1 MNERTRRR
9 RRWRRNW
16 IPVTALTATVAVLV
30 VGFGNHR
37 VRAVTSAPASVRN
50 QGGGDHDVAGTVE
63 LFAEGVHEIELEF
76 DQDDYDRMIET
87 FQDDGTKGYL
97 EATITIDGTTIEH
110 VGIRLKGNSSLAGI
124 GGGLGMGGGGFPG
137 GEPPEGV
144 EVPEGG
150 GPPEGF
156 ELPEGME
163 LPEDLEMPEDFQPP
177 EGFEPPAGT
186 EAPQGGQGGGRPGGG
201 AGAFGG
207 GADVEKPETLPWLVK
222 FDEFVDGQSYQ
233 GHEELAIRSSGT
245 GTAFNEAV
253 ALELV
258 GLSGQPTQESFH
270 SAVSVNGGDQD
281 LRLVV
286 EVPDSVW
293 AADNLDGT
301 GTLYKSLSTGS
312 WDYRG
317 EDPLDYS
324 DSFSIETRKKEA
336 DLQPVI
342 DLLRFLNT
350 SSDNEFAR
358 DLDEWVDVEDF
369 ATYLALQDVLANSD
383 DISGPGNNAYLW
395 YDLDSRRFQVLTW
408 DLNLALAGALFG
420 PPGEAAAPTDTGTA
434 QEDGQQAPQD
444 GQPSQEDPQ
453 APQGGLE
460 MMGGRN
466 VLAER
471 FMADETFSQLYEE
484 RLAELQA
491 ELVDSGAAEEIVA
504 RLEDSLLANA
514 GDLVTSDTITSE
526 ADAIRTQLG

>member
-16 IPVTALTATVAVLV
+16 IPVTALAVAVAVLV
-30 VGFGNHR
+30 VGFGEHR
-37 VRAVTSAPASVRN
+37 VRAVTSAPASERAAA
-50 QGGGDHDVAGTVE
+50 GGDDDAAGTVE

-76 DQDDYDRMIET
+76 DQDDYDRMIDT
-87 FQDDGTKGYL
+87 FQDDGTKEYL
-97 EATITIDGTTIEH
+97 DATITIDGTTIEH

-124 GGGLGMGGGGFPG
+124 GGGIGLGGGGFGG

-144 EVPEGG
+144 ETPEGG

-163 LPEDLEMPEDFQPP
+163 IPEDFQPP

-186 EAPQGGQGGGRPGGG
+186 EAPPGGQGQGGGGFPGGG
-201 AGAFGG
+201 AGGLGG

-233 GHEELAIRSSGT
+233 GHEELAIRSSST
-245 GTAFNEAV
+245 ETALNEAV

-258 GLSGQPTQESFH
+258 ELSGQPTQGSFH
-270 SAVSVNGGDQD
+270 SAVSVNGGDQE

-293 AADNLDGT
+293 ADDTFDGT
-301 GTLYKSLSTGS
+301 GTLYKALSTGS

-317 EDPLDYS
+317 EDPLEYS
-324 DSFSIETRKKEA
+324 DAFSIESRKNEA
-336 DLQPVI
+336 DLQPLI
-342 DLLRFLNT
+342 DLLRFLDT
-350 SSDNEFAR
+350 STDEEFGR
-358 DLDEWVDVEDF
+358 ELDKWVDVEDF
-369 ATYLALQDVLANSD
+369 ATYLALQDVIANSD
-383 DISGPGNNAYLW
+383 DISGPGNNSYLW
-395 YDLDSRRFQVLTW
+395 YDLESGQFQVLTW
-408 DLNLALAGALFG
+408 DLNLALSGAAFG
-420 PPGEAAAPTDTGTA
+420 PPGGAAAPTD
-434 QEDGQQAPQD
+434 EDGQA
-444 GQPSQEDPQ
+444 SQEGQQPPGRFG
-453 APQGGLE
+453 ALGG
-460 MMGGRN
+460 GN
-466 VLAER
+466 VLVER
-471 FMADETFSQLYEE
+471 FMSNETFSGLYEE

-504 RLEDSLLANA
+504 DLAESLLATA
-514 GDLVTSDTITSE
+514 GDLVASDTITSE

>member
-16 IPVTALTATVAVLV
+16 IPVTALTVAVAVLV
-30 VGFGNHR
+30 VGFGEHR
-37 VRAVTSAPASVRN
+37 VRAVTSAPTSVRAE
-50 QGGGDHDVAGTVE
+50 GEGDHDVAGTVE
-63 LFAEGVHEIELEF
+63 LFSEGVHEIELEF

-87 FQDDGTKGYL
+87 FQDDGTKEYL
-97 EATITIDGTTIEH
+97 DATITIDGTTIEH

-137 GEPPEGV
+137 GEAPEGV
-144 EVPEGG
+144 EIPEGG

-163 LPEDLEMPEDFQPP
+163 IPEGMEMPEDFQPP

-186 EAPQGGQGGGRPGGG
+186 EAPQGAARAEVDRGG

-207 GADVEKPETLPWLVK
+207 AADVEKPETLPWLVK

-245 GTAFNEAV
+245 ETALNEAV

-258 GLSGQPTQESFH
+258 GLSGQPTQQSFH

-301 GTLYKSLSTGS
+301 GTLYKALSTGS

-324 DSFSIETRKKEA
+324 DSFSIESRKKEA

-342 DLLRFLNT
+342 DLLRFLDT
-350 SSDNEFAR
+350 SSDEEFAR
-358 DLDEWVDVEDF
+358 DLDEWVDVEGF
-369 ATYLALQDVLANSD
+369 ATYLALQDVLGNFD
-383 DISGPGNNAYLW
+383 DISGPGNNSYLW
-395 YDLDSRRFQVLTW
+395 YDLESGRFQVLTW
-408 DLNLALAGALFG
+408 DLNLALSGAAFG
-420 PPGEAAAPTDTGTA
+420 APGGAAAPTETGATTEGPCA
-434 QEDGQQAPQD
+434 RKTRSRRSA
-444 GQPSQEDPQ
+444 
-453 APQGGLE
+453 
-460 MMGGRN
+460 
-466 VLAER
+466 
-471 FMADETFSQLYEE
+471 
-484 RLAELQA
+484 
-491 ELVDSGAAEEIVA
+491 DSG
-504 RLEDSLLANA
+504 
-514 GDLVTSDTITSE
+514 
-526 ADAIRTQLG
+526 

>member
-30 VGFGNHR
+30 VGFGEHR
-37 VRAVTSAPASVRN
+37 VRAVTSAPTSVRPP
-50 QGGGDHDVAGTVE
+50 GEGDHGVAGTVE
-63 LFAEGVHEIELEF
+63 LFSEGVHEIELEF

-87 FQDDGTKGYL
+87 FQDDGTKEYL
-97 EATITIDGTTIEH
+97 DATITIDGTTIEH

-137 GEPPEGV
+137 GEAPEGV
-144 EVPEGG
+144 EIPEGG

-163 LPEDLEMPEDFQPP
+163 LPE
-177 EGFEPPAGT
+177 GFEPPAGN
-186 EAPQGGQGGGRPGGG
+186 EAPQGGPGQGGGRPGGG

-207 GADVEKPETLPWLVK
+207 AADVEKPETLPWLVK
-222 FDEFVDGQSYQ
+222 FDEFVDGQSYE
-233 GHEELAIRSSGT
+233 GHEELAIRSSST
-245 GTAFNEAV
+245 ETAINEAV

-293 AADNLDGT
+293 AADNFDGT
-301 GTLYKSLSTGS
+301 GTLYKALSTGS

-324 DSFSIETRKKEA
+324 DSFSIESRKKEA

-342 DLLRFLNT
+342 DLLRFLET
-350 SSDNEFAR
+350 SSDEEFAR
-358 DLDEWVDVEDF
+358 HLDEWVDVEDF
-369 ATYLALQDVLANSD
+369 ATYLALQDVLANFD
-383 DISGPGNNAYLW
+383 DISGPGNNLYLW
-395 YDLDSRRFQVLTW
+395 YDLESGRFQVLTW
-408 DLNLALAGALFG
+408 DLNLALSGAAFG
-420 PPGEAAAPTDTGTA
+420 PPGGAAAPTDTGAT
-434 QEDGQQAPQD
+434 QEGGQQTPPE
-444 GQPSQEDPQ
+444 GQPSQEDP
-453 APQGGLE
+453 PQGGLG

-471 FMADETFSQLYEE
+471 FMADETFSRLYEE

-491 ELVDSGAAEEIVA
+491 ELVDSGAAEEIVD
-504 RLEDSLLANA
+504 RLEDSLLTNA
-514 GDLVTSDTITSE
+514 GDLVASDTITSE
-526 ADAIRTQLG
+526 ADAIRAQLS